1 MTIPFASYPVSR
13 VALFDG
19 TTDGLRQIDSFA
31 SILGVRAAPF
41 AQLDQ
46 LTGFS
51 HSGYFTYIIDLPRL
65 IYTGHGQGNRKIGD
79 RIDEKA
85 TLRDSHIY
93 LIYSRD
99 ERFNKLTAAYLEA
112 RLIDTAADLG
122 IPLANGVRPFG
133 PASIVSEHYEQ
144 LVQHTQFL
152 LAVAGFHRFEKARRS
167 PSSRSR
173 RVSATGHLHDVRTI
187 EPHQFEIPD
196 RGDPEGTRP
205 PRTPGRRLFDRQPP
219 SPVILPGADYSYDAK
234 KLSPENRRRREALEE
249 WGVLEKVAGVDGRA
263 KLTVGL
269 DCKSELIA
277 AKILTGQNIKGTAWR
292 VVEADKS

>member
-1 MTIPFASYPVSR
+1 MTIPFASYPVAR

-112 RLIDTAADLG
+112 RLIDTAAELG

-196 RGDPEGTRP
+196 GAIRKELVHRELRAEGYSI
-205 PRTPGRRLFDRQPP
+205 GNRLL
-219 SPVILPGADYSYDAK
+219 ILPGADYSYDAK
-234 KLSPENRRRREALEE
+234 KLSPENRRRRAALEE
-249 WGVLEKVAGVDGRA
+249 LGVLEKVAGVDGRA

-277 AKILTGQNIKGTAWR
+277 AKILTGQNIKGAAWR